1 MVEAIVYAL
10 FLFVL
15 ALALH
20 ATASLTLLAAACL
33 FLSAAAA
40 NKRNKPKEKKS
51 LPCSGLT
58 GEPDDKAAFA
68 GFDFDKPETGE
79 DDEPSNFLKPDTL
92 LPVGFLESEEVL
104 PRRNTGREVPPLYE
118 DGEQKRSR
126 AYRRNRGRKP
136 IGGGAA
142 RDGFGSPRG
151 SETTGK
157 IENVAEKKRQ
167 IRKELPT
174 KVDSSRQSFAF
185 GVISRLRPEARR
197 ILLLRCGRG

>member
-1 MVEAIVYAL
+1 MVDTIIYAL
-10 FLFVL
+10 VML
-15 ALALH
+15 ALAL
-20 ATASLTLLAAACL
+20 ALPVAASFTLLAAACL

-58 GEPDDKAAFA
+58 GESDDKAAFA
-68 GFDFDKPETGE
+68 GFDFDKPETDE

-126 AYRRNRGRKP
+126 ARAVLRNAIALIDETEDESRLAAVRRAMASARRE
-136 IGGGAA
+136 GA
-142 RDGFGSPRG
+142 
-151 SETTGK
+151 
-157 IENVAEKKRQ
+157 KRQ
-167 IRKELPT
+167 AK
-174 KVDSSRQSFAF
+174 
-185 GVISRLRPEARR
+185 
-197 ILLLRCGRG
+197 

>member
-68 GFDFDKPETGE
+68 GFDFDKPEE
-79 DDEPSNFLKPDTL
+79 DDEPSNFLKPDNL

-126 AYRRNRGRKP
+126 ARAVLRNAIALIDETEDESRLAAVRRAIASARRE
-136 IGGGAA
+136 GA
-142 RDGFGSPRG
+142 
-151 SETTGK
+151 
-157 IENVAEKKRQ
+157 KRQ
-167 IRKELPT
+167 AK
-174 KVDSSRQSFAF
+174 
-185 GVISRLRPEARR
+185 
-197 ILLLRCGRG
+197 

>member
-33 FLSAAAA
+33 FLSAEAA
-40 NKRNKPKEKKS
+40 NKPKEKKS

-79 DDEPSNFLKPDTL
+79 DDEPSDFLKPDNL

-126 AYRRNRGRKP
+126 ARAVLRNA
-136 IGGGAA
+136 IALI
-142 RDGFGSPRG
+142 D
-151 SETTGK
+151 ET
-157 IENVAEKKRQ
+157 EDE
-167 IRKELPT
+167 
-174 KVDSSRQSFAF
+174 
-185 GVISRLRPEARR
+185 SRLAAVRRAMASARR
-197 ILLLRCGRG
+197 EGAKRRAK

>member
-58 GEPDDKAAFA
+58 GGPDDKAAFA

-92 LPVGFLESEEVL
+92 LPAGFLESEEVL

-126 AYRRNRGRKP
+126 ARAVLRNAIALIDETEDESRLAAVRR
-136 IGGGAA
+136 AMASA
-142 RDGFGSPRG
+142 RREG
-151 SETTGK
+151 T
-157 IENVAEKKRQ
+157 KRQ
-167 IRKELPT
+167 AK
-174 KVDSSRQSFAF
+174 
-185 GVISRLRPEARR
+185 
-197 ILLLRCGRG
+197 

>member
-51 LPCSGLT
+51 LPRSGLT

-68 GFDFDKPETGE
+68 GFDFDKPEE
-79 DDEPSNFLKPDTL
+79 DDEPSNFLKPDNL

-126 AYRRNRGRKP
+126 ARAVLRNVIALIDETEDESRLAAVRRAMASARRE
-136 IGGGAA
+136 GA
-142 RDGFGSPRG
+142 
-151 SETTGK
+151 
-157 IENVAEKKRQ
+157 KRQ
-167 IRKELPT
+167 AK
-174 KVDSSRQSFAF
+174 
-185 GVISRLRPEARR
+185 
-197 ILLLRCGRG
+197 

>member
-20 ATASLTLLAAACL
+20 AAASLTLLAAACL

-58 GEPDDKAAFA
+58 GEPDD
-68 GFDFDKPETGE
+68 
-79 DDEPSNFLKPDTL
+79 EPSNFLKPATL
-92 LPVGFLESEEVL
+92 LPVGCLESEEVL

-126 AYRRNRGRKP
+126 ARAVLRNAIALIDETEDESRLAAVRRAMASARRE
-136 IGGGAA
+136 GA
-142 RDGFGSPRG
+142 
-151 SETTGK
+151 
-157 IENVAEKKRQ
+157 KRQ
-167 IRKELPT
+167 AK
-174 KVDSSRQSFAF
+174 
-185 GVISRLRPEARR
+185 
-197 ILLLRCGRG
+197 

>member
-68 GFDFDKPETGE
+68 GFDFDKPEEG
-79 DDEPSNFLKPDTL
+79 DEPSNFLKPDNL

-104 PRRNTGREVPPLYE
+104 PRRNTGREVQPLYE

-126 AYRRNRGRKP
+126 ARAVLRNAIALIDETEDESRLAAVRRAMASARRK
-136 IGGGAA
+136 GA
-142 RDGFGSPRG
+142 
-151 SETTGK
+151 
-157 IENVAEKKRQ
+157 KRQ
-167 IRKELPT
+167 AK
-174 KVDSSRQSFAF
+174 
-185 GVISRLRPEARR
+185 
-197 ILLLRCGRG
+197 

>member
-79 DDEPSNFLKPDTL
+79 DDEPSDFLKLDNL

-104 PRRNTGREVPPLYE
+104 PRRNTGREVPPLIDETE
-118 DGEQKRSR
+118 DE
-126 AYRRNRGRKP
+126 
-136 IGGGAA
+136 
-142 RDGFGSPRG
+142 
-151 SETTGK
+151 
-157 IENVAEKKRQ
+157 
-167 IRKELPT
+167 
-174 KVDSSRQSFAF
+174 
-185 GVISRLRPEARR
+185 SRLAAVRRAMASARR
-197 ILLLRCGRG
+197 EGAKRRAK

>member
-40 NKRNKPKEKKS
+40 NKRKPKEKNS

-79 DDEPSNFLKPDTL
+79 DDEPSNFLKPDNL

-118 DGEQKRSR
+118 DEGQKRSR
-126 AYRRNRGRKP
+126 ARAALRNAIALIDETEDESRLAAVRRAMASARRE
-136 IGGGAA
+136 GA
-142 RDGFGSPRG
+142 
-151 SETTGK
+151 
-157 IENVAEKKRQ
+157 KRQ
-167 IRKELPT
+167 AK
-174 KVDSSRQSFAF
+174 
-185 GVISRLRPEARR
+185 
-197 ILLLRCGRG
+197 

>member
-58 GEPDDKAAFA
+58 GEPDDKATFA
-68 GFDFDKPETGE
+68 GFDFDKPEE
-79 DDEPSNFLKPDTL
+79 DDEPSNFLKPDNL
-92 LPVGFLESEEVL
+92 LSVGFLESEEVL

-118 DGEQKRSR
+118 DEGQKRSR
-126 AYRRNRGRKP
+126 ARAVLRNAIALIDETEDESRLAAVRRAMASARRE
-136 IGGGAA
+136 GA
-142 RDGFGSPRG
+142 
-151 SETTGK
+151 
-157 IENVAEKKRQ
+157 KRQ
-167 IRKELPT
+167 T
-174 KVDSSRQSFAF
+174 K
-185 GVISRLRPEARR
+185 
-197 ILLLRCGRG
+197 

>member
-51 LPCSGLT
+51 LQRSGLT

-68 GFDFDKPETGE
+68 GFDFDKPEE

-126 AYRRNRGRKP
+126 ARAVLRNAIALIDETEDESRLAAVRRAMASARRE
-136 IGGGAA
+136 GA
-142 RDGFGSPRG
+142 
-151 SETTGK
+151 
-157 IENVAEKKRQ
+157 KRQ
-167 IRKELPT
+167 AK
-174 KVDSSRQSFAF
+174 
-185 GVISRLRPEARR
+185 
-197 ILLLRCGRG
+197 

>member
-15 ALALH
+15 ALVLH

-33 FLSAAAA
+33 FLSVAAA

-68 GFDFDKPETGE
+68 GFDFDKPEE
-79 DDEPSNFLKPDTL
+79 DDEPSNFLKPDNL

-126 AYRRNRGRKP
+126 ARAILRNAIALIDETEDESRLAAVRRAIASARRE
-136 IGGGAA
+136 GA
-142 RDGFGSPRG
+142 
-151 SETTGK
+151 
-157 IENVAEKKRQ
+157 KRQ
-167 IRKELPT
+167 AK
-174 KVDSSRQSFAF
+174 
-185 GVISRLRPEARR
+185 
-197 ILLLRCGRG
+197 

>member
-51 LPCSGLT
+51 LPRSGLT

-68 GFDFDKPETGE
+68 GFDFDKPEE

-126 AYRRNRGRKP
+126 ARAVLRNAIALIDETEDESRLAAVRRAMASARRE
-136 IGGGAA
+136 GA
-142 RDGFGSPRG
+142 
-151 SETTGK
+151 
-157 IENVAEKKRQ
+157 KRQ
-167 IRKELPT
+167 AK
-174 KVDSSRQSFAF
+174 
-185 GVISRLRPEARR
+185 
-197 ILLLRCGRG
+197 

>member
-51 LPCSGLT
+51 LPRSGLT

-68 GFDFDKPETGE
+68 GFDFDKPEE
-79 DDEPSNFLKPDTL
+79 DDEPSNFLKPDNL

-104 PRRNTGREVPPLYE
+104 PRRNTGCEVPPLYE

-126 AYRRNRGRKP
+126 ARAVLRNAIALIDETEDESRLAAVRRAMASARRE
-136 IGGGAA
+136 GA
-142 RDGFGSPRG
+142 
-151 SETTGK
+151 
-157 IENVAEKKRQ
+157 KRQ
-167 IRKELPT
+167 AK
-174 KVDSSRQSFAF
+174 
-185 GVISRLRPEARR
+185 
-197 ILLLRCGRG
+197 

>member
-20 ATASLTLLAAACL
+20 ATAILTLLAAACL

-68 GFDFDKPETGE
+68 GFDFDKPEE

-126 AYRRNRGRKP
+126 ARAVLRNAIALIDETEDESRLAAVRRAMASARRE
-136 IGGGAA
+136 GA
-142 RDGFGSPRG
+142 
-151 SETTGK
+151 
-157 IENVAEKKRQ
+157 KRQ
-167 IRKELPT
+167 AK
-174 KVDSSRQSFAF
+174 
-185 GVISRLRPEARR
+185 
-197 ILLLRCGRG
+197 

>member
-68 GFDFDKPETGE
+68 GFDFDKPEE
-79 DDEPSNFLKPDTL
+79 DDEPSNFLKPDNL

-126 AYRRNRGRKP
+126 ARAVLRNAIALIDETEDESRLAAVRRAMASARRE
-136 IGGGAA
+136 GA
-142 RDGFGSPRG
+142 
-151 SETTGK
+151 
-157 IENVAEKKRQ
+157 KRQ
-167 IRKELPT
+167 AK
-174 KVDSSRQSFAF
+174 
-185 GVISRLRPEARR
+185 
-197 ILLLRCGRG
+197 

>member
-51 LPCSGLT
+51 LPRSGLT

-68 GFDFDKPETGE
+68 GFNFDKPEE
-79 DDEPSNFLKPDTL
+79 DDEPSDFLKPDTL

-118 DGEQKRSR
+118 AGEQKRSR
-126 AYRRNRGRKP
+126 ARAVLRNAIALIDETEDESRLAAVRRAMASARRE
-136 IGGGAA
+136 GA
-142 RDGFGSPRG
+142 
-151 SETTGK
+151 
-157 IENVAEKKRQ
+157 KRQ
-167 IRKELPT
+167 AK
-174 KVDSSRQSFAF
+174 
-185 GVISRLRPEARR
+185 
-197 ILLLRCGRG
+197 